1 MIVLSPYELP
11 VAVAGSLNE
20 AKVKEALEDIKNLI
34 TDSKGEIGEVEEWG
48 KKNLSFPILKEKTA
62 FYFLVNFEA
71 DSKTIPNL
79 SKKLM
84 QQVNTLRFLVI
95 KKDTPKKLKHSL
107 RSSEL
112 KEKKAKASKEAKE
125 N

>member
-1 MIVLSPYELP
+1 MIVLAPYELP
-11 VAVAGSLNE
+11 VAVAGSLDE
-20 AKVKEALEDIKNLI
+20 AKVKEALEDIKKLI

-48 KKNLSFPILKEKTA
+48 KKNLSFPISKEKTA

-95 KKDTPKKLKHSL
+95 KKETPKKF
-107 RSSEL
+107 